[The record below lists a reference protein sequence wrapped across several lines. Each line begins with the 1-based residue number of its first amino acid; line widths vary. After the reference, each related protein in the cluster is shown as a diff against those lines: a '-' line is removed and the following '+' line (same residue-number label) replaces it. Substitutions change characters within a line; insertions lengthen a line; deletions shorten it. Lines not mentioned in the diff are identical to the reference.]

1 MQENKDFALTWRVKE
16 YGNNMG
22 ATFKYYE
29 DVDSW
34 KTIMFLY
41 TSALKEVGTKLEI
54 LNDEFQHVHQY
65 NPIEH
70 IKTRIKTP
78 ESIVKKLKGNGHE
91 TSIENM
97 VKYVNDIAGV
107 RLICSFTSDIYKLAE
122 MIGNQ
127 SDLKVLSIKDYIKNP
142 KESGYKSYHML
153 VSVPIFYPTVW

>member
-65 NPIEH
+65 NPIDRYRRRPGRRD
-70 IKTRIKTP
+70 KTYRGRGCVAAADAGAGRKQW
-78 ESIVKKLKGNGHE
+78 NGE
-91 TSIENM
+91 CFS
-97 VKYVNDIAGV
+97 V
-107 RLICSFTSDIYKLAE
+107 
-122 MIGNQ
+122 IG
-127 SDLKVLSIKDYIKNP
+127 L
-142 KESGYKSYHML
+142 G
-153 VSVPIFYPTVW
+153 

>member
-54 LNDEFQHVHQY
+54 LMMSFSM
-65 NPIEH
+65 
-70 IKTRIKTP
+70 
-78 ESIVKKLKGNGHE
+78 SISIIRSNISRQELKRR
-91 TSIENM
+91 
-97 VKYVNDIAGV
+97 KA
-107 RLICSFTSDIYKLAE
+107 L
-122 MIGNQ
+122 
-127 SDLKVLSIKDYIKNP
+127 
-142 KESGYKSYHML
+142 
-153 VSVPIFYPTVW
+153 